1 MPEQATALEV
11 VGRGMRRRCGRC
23 GAKAAFKGY
32 FRLAERC
39 TTCGYRFAREEGF
52 FTGVYIV
59 NYAATSVLLV
69 IELFAYLAVSV
80 VGDSSAPLGPW
91 VVAAVVVAV
100 VVPIIT
106 YPRAATTWA
115 ALDLAMRPLEP
126 VEEAEADLHARA
138 GWPDGAP

>member
-1 MPEQATALEV
+1 MLA
-11 VGRGMRRRCGRC
+11 RGLRRRCGRC
-23 GAKAAFKGY
+23 GAKAAFRGH

-39 TTCGYRFAREEGF
+39 TTCGYRFAREAGS
-52 FTGVYIV
+52 FTGVYIL

-80 VGDSSAPLGPW
+80 LGDESAPLGPW
-91 VVAAVVVAV
+91 LVAAVAIAV
-100 VVPIIT
+100 VIPIIT

-126 VEEAEADLHARA
+126 LEEAEAALNAAQPPADQPKPR
-138 GWPDGAP
+138 